1 MRGAANRAAAIA
13 PRFTGFAR
21 RLGWHADRNL
31 VTAMFEHIFVP
42 TDFSADADAAL
53 SVAVG
58 IAEKFG
64 SRITLVHACEPPT
77 YAYMGLMATTVD
89 LVTPVHD
96 AAREALA
103 KALGDLRTRWASS
116 DSLLLFGSVAVELS
130 SAIEKQ
136 KPDLVV
142 MGTHGRT
149 GMSHLLLGSVAERLV
164 RTAPAPVLTVSRR
177 AASTPTRVQGHVE
190 GRK

>member
-1 MRGAANRAAAIA
+1 
-13 PRFTGFAR
+13 
-21 RLGWHADRNL
+21 
-31 VTAMFEHIFVP
+31 
-42 TDFSADADAAL
+42 
-53 SVAVG
+53 
-58 IAEKFG
+58 
-64 SRITLVHACEPPT
+64 
-77 YAYMGLMATTVD
+77 MGLMATTVD

-164 RTAPAPVLTVSRR
+164 RTAAAPVLTVSRR
-177 AASTPTRVQGHVE
+177 AASTPPRVQGHVE